1 MHHHISIF
9 VNLFLL
15 QVVSVNPDEYME
27 QPSAGLAI
35 QGLLRPAFIEEH
47 SVIQKH
53 KSSGADTNYISE
65 EQIQEAI
72 FQINGHKPEN
82 ETMQGSPNL
91 AGELE
96 KDEMLGNGALFYKLE
111 MIKIQLVS
119 SHGHPV
125 LLIFL

>member
-1 MHHHISIF
+1 M
-9 VNLFLL
+9 NLFLL
-15 QVVSVNPDEYME
+15 QVVSDNPDEYME

-96 KDEMLGNGALFYKLE
+96 KDEMPGNGTLFYKLE